1 VFSTAVWPTSK
12 LYRDCYGF
20 QAANI
25 TATVQ
30 LLRMMLLA
38 SKTNSIE
45 QRCKVVSEVVDV
57 FMRIPVAYLRA
68 ISSPLLHHLAGIG
81 SVLGEVL
88 GKPFNE
94 YQYQEVRTVLL
105 SLAQLLENLN
115 HGLHST
121 EVVRK
126 LRNLVLQIDAHMI
139 SVQHQAA
146 GIDASSTIV
155 APELSLQ
162 HVPRSSEWG
171 ATEHCIQLPPD
182 LLIDWPWKSGFMH

>member
-1 VFSTAVWPTSK
+1 MSN
-12 LYRDCYGF
+12 LYRDYYGF

-38 SKTNSIE
+38 SETNSIE

-57 FMRIPVAYLRA
+57 FMRVPVAYLRA

-81 SVLGEVL
+81 SVLGGVL
-88 GKPFNE
+88 VEPFNE

-115 HGLHST
+115 HGIHST
-121 EVVRK
+121 KVVKK
-126 LRNLVLQIDAHMI
+126 LRNLVLEIDGHM
-139 SVQHQAA
+139 
-146 GIDASSTIV
+146 T
-155 APELSLQ
+155 SLQ
-162 HVPRSSEWG
+162 HQSAGVDASRAVV
-171 ATEHCIQLPPD
+171 ATEHSSLQVPNSSNWEGTEPCIQLPAG
-182 LLIDWPWKSGFMH
+182 LLVDWPWKSGFMHHALS